1 MGTSAEGLTDANP
14 TIKVNGSKLLNVGA
28 CLKACHGNEPGTLK
42 EVVSL
47 NTAGKCFPVMGM
59 LTVISGLGP
68 TCATGSFGMMNKLG

>member
-1 MGTSAEGLTDANP
+1 MGTSAEGVTEAP
-14 TIKVNGSKLLNVGA
+14 SRTKINGAKLLNVGG

-47 NTAGKCFPVMGM
+47 NTAGKCFPVMGVP
-59 LTVISGLGP
+59 TVITELGF